1 MNHCQVSTDLMRYQ
15 AEQDAKDRLERAML
29 SRSDDII
36 MNYREYM
43 SETQINAE
51 MYKRGC
57 DCEEA
62 IMWISWR
69 ITNKEFD
76 ELRWD

>member
-1 MNHCQVSTDLMRYQ
+1 MTNCQVSTDLMRYQ

-36 MNYREYM
+36 ANYREYM
-43 SETQINAE
+43 SEEHIKAE
-51 MYKRGC
+51 MHKRGC
-57 DCEEA
+57 DREEA